1 MKIFENSFSD
11 NKISFVK
18 INQKYYIKKKN
29 KFFDRREIDSINKQ
43 NKFKSFFLDDYK
55 VTSAKITFDL
65 NKNRSFYL
73 VDFYPG
79 KNGTDLLLTGN
90 IDEIKIL
97 SKFFL
102 NNYFNLNNKIS
113 YEKIS
118 KYIFLEKIENIKK
131 KIENKKFIFF
141 KNEIILKVKNI
152 FSKDLYYPKNKLC
165 HGDLTLGNIII
176 NSTKKYIVLFDFQ
189 KTYNDNLIQDYSKIY
204 QDIVLN
210 WTARKFSQNNKTRAG
225 IVYDNLIPKLNW
237 DRVDPTLFKTIKQEV
252 CMTLLRILPYIN
264 PGDLVTLKWIE
275 NSFNKIIK

>member
-1 MKIFENSFSD
+1 MNRDKQLQNIILELINSSSTVFYGL
-11 NKISFVK
+11 FLTEV
-18 INQKYYIKKKN
+18 N
-29 KFFDRREIDSINKQ
+29 KFFDKREIDSINKQ

-152 FSKDLYYPKNKLC
+152 F
-165 HGDLTLGNIII
+165 
-176 NSTKKYIVLFDFQ
+176 
-189 KTYNDNLIQDYSKIY
+189 
-204 QDIVLN
+204 
-210 WTARKFSQNNKTRAG
+210 
-225 IVYDNLIPKLNW
+225 
-237 DRVDPTLFKTIKQEV
+237 
-252 CMTLLRILPYIN
+252 
-264 PGDLVTLKWIE
+264 
-275 NSFNKIIK
+275 